1 MNAALP
7 AGRMHAATD
16 PDDSPI
22 LNVVV
27 VYDNLGAGQRGMSIL
42 ASLVDQFRGARVEIR
57 AQLWRFDLL
66 DDPQWFNAA
75 LGEAIRADMLI
86 VSTGSMN
93 SHLPATVNDWLNQCL
108 ARKQGF
114 GGAIVALPGA
124 ASEPDAPRFQF
135 LKSAAI
141 EAGLDFF
148 TPQSSVRADASLP
161 LAIRPHPPARSIRV
175 AQPFQHGGLNE

>member
-7 AGRMHAATD
+7 AGRMHAVTD
-16 PDDSPI
+16 PDDSSI

-57 AQLWRFDLL
+57 PRLWRFDLL

-75 LGEAIRADMLI
+75 LDEAIRADMLI
-86 VSTGSMN
+86 VSTGSTN
-93 SHLPATVNDWLNQCL
+93 SHLPATVKGWLNQCL
-108 ARKQGF
+108 AGKQGF

-124 ASEPDAPRFQF
+124 ADEPDTPRFQF
-135 LKSAAI
+135 LKSAAV

-148 TPQSSVRADASLP
+148 TPQSSVAAGASF
-161 LAIRPHPPARSIRV
+161 PPAMELHSSARSIRV